1 MVAQAERQVTSAK
14 EINRLL
20 SRAWIDFQ
28 PIQLRARIRRA
39 LINRDMQAT
48 FLKNYV
54 GTSTPVPYDKSPL
67 IINAMV
73 GHPAEATQFYAS
85 RFASNAPTVEVM
97 PLTVTDDVTDR
108 LDKIA
113 GKQELFDALLLD
125 SMGIGTDKRANHRK
139 CAYAQAV
146 TEAAYYVLIP
156 RDLGFGMPGREY
168 YSDEEAAALKAAGK
182 RLGPLKGDRGWPE
195 HADDWSARKKQISKD
210 KARSALDYFDL
221 QVYPRD
227 MVMKG
232 KDSAGLKWADVVES
246 IPADECG
253 PGSDIARY
261 VARKNGVPEDD
272 VDLWGLWKDQKGQ
285 IIGGLERGGPPSN
298 ASRSGNWTLHRW
310 FNRIEMVYLVTS
322 GNDLSG
328 GQEIYRCKHGATDE
342 GRPVVPVFEVPAMRT
357 DIETTGQEFIGPMS
371 QVFAYAPLVNQ
382 LMTLFSGAGVYNS
395 VPRFYVVLQDGTILR
410 DDNGEPKFFDSAPV
424 PGLDASQIGAYAG
437 EIQQLLVDTDTLEAL
452 LPIYLEQLAQ
462 AMPSPAAQGDAGSSS
477 AAWLAQQNI
486 QQSQQTIKEPVDNHR
501 EAVGAILRVCHGYL
515 RPIKSP
521 LFFFHAPGQ
530 KGDERV
536 GRGLVEFD
544 PADLTDSFVVQQDL
558 DTPEERT
565 VRLQIGNELAA
576 IGRID
581 DREYFNDYMKVP
593 DAREA
598 IIKQDQQ
605 KLVNAWKYGAEA
617 AGMAPDS
624 GMYQFL
630 QQMIGNVHYAMLQH
644 NMQYALNFARQQA
657 QMGAQQAA
665 MELQGQADPAAP
677 SGTPQDAEGGMGGG
691 AAEAA
696 GIRRPGMGM
705 STTLQGQLGDRV
717 QAPLP
722 GGGM

>member
-1 MVAQAERQVTSAK
+1 MVAEAEKQVTSQR

-20 SRAWIDFQ
+20 SRSWVDFQ

-39 LINRDMQAT
+39 LINRDLNAT
-48 FLKNYV
+48 FLKNFV
-54 GTSTPVPYDKSPL
+54 GTSVPVPFDRSPL
-67 IINAMV
+67 VINAMV

-85 RFASNAPTVEVM
+85 RFASNPPTVEVM
-97 PLTVTDDVTDR
+97 PLTVTDEVTDR

-168 YSDEEAAALKAAGK
+168 YTDEEAAALKAAGK
-182 RLGPLKGDRGWPE
+182 RLGPLKTDRGWPE
-195 HADDWSARKKQISKD
+195 HADDWAKRKKDTSKD
-210 KARSALDYFDL
+210 RARSVLDYFDL

-232 KDSAGLKWADVVES
+232 KDSAGLKWADVVQS

-253 PGSDIARY
+253 PGSDLARAW
-261 VARKNGVPEDD
+261 ARSTGKPEDD
-272 VDLWGLWKDQKGQ
+272 VDLCGLWKDARGQ
-285 IIGGLERGGPPSN
+285 IVGGIERGGPPTGMTR
-298 ASRSGNWTLHRW
+298 AGNWTLHMF
-310 FNRIEMVYLVTS
+310 FNRVEMVFLVTS
-322 GNDLSG
+322 GNSLDG

-342 GRPVVPVFEVPAMRT
+342 GRPVCPVFEVPAMRT

-382 LMTLFSGAGVYNS
+382 LMSLFSAAGVYNG
-395 VPRFYVVLQDGTILR
+395 VPRFYVLLSDGTVLR

-424 PGLDASQIGAYAG
+424 PGLDASEIGAYAG
-437 EIQQLLVDTDTLEAL
+437 EIKQLTVDTDTLEAL

-462 AMPSPAAQGDAGSSS
+462 AMPSPSAQGDSGSSS

-501 EAVGAILRVCHGYL
+501 EAVAAILRVCHGYL

-530 KGDERV
+530 KGDQRV

-565 VRLQIGNELAA
+565 VRLQIGNELAQL
-576 IGRID
+576 GRID
-581 DREYFNDYMKVP
+581 DRTFYNDYMRVP

-598 IIKQDQQ
+598 IILQWQQ
-605 KLVNAWKYGAEA
+605 RFVNAAMLGSASGIDPSSLLFQMVQDVKGRVQQQQIDTNPAYALS
-617 AGMAPDS
+617 MARQMAQQ
-624 GMYQFL
+624 G
-630 QQMIGNVHYAMLQH
+630 QQMAM
-644 NMQYALNFARQQA
+644 
-657 QMGAQQAA
+657 
-665 MELQGQADPAAP
+665 QGQQPQLP
-677 SGTPQDAEGGMGGG
+677 SGGTPQSPTDTGMGGG
-691 AAEAA
+691 VAEAA
-696 GIRRPGMGM
+696 GIRQPGLGM
-705 STTLQGQLGDRV
+705 ATSLTQQLGDRV
-717 QAPLP
+717 NQPPVAPQ
-722 GGGM
+722 